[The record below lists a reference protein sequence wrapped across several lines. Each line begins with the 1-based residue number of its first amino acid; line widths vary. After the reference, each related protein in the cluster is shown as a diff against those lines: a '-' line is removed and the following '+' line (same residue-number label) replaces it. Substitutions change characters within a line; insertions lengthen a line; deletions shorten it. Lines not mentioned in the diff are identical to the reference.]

1 MTCSEDLLVAFVAGE
16 LSVDEAREFD
26 DHLLSCEACWNA
38 VRADR
43 AARLALSSL
52 REPAPTGLADRIALL
67 TEMVPDRT
75 ASDRRADDRWG
86 VRRVPG
92 DLDERPGTA
101 RRRRWLPAAIGA
113 IAAAGLALGLVFASG
128 SSTPGMP
135 AQVAAVAAIAE
146 PMSSAP
152 SAPSERSITVDG
164 ETMHVQFF
172 VVDHLVVTVA
182 TETTPFPMVASSEL
196 ESGSSSRS
204 WLASMG
210 DLGVFCMN
218 HDRNGESMLLIA
230 KMPAA
235 ELPAVAVR
243 LHLI

>member
-1 MTCSEDLLVAFVAGE
+1 MTCSEDQLVAFLAGD

-43 AARLALSSL
+43 AVRTALSSL
-52 REPAPTGLADRIALL
+52 REPAPAGLSDRIALL
-67 TEMVPDRT
+67 TEMAPDRT
-75 ASDRRADDRWG
+75 FRRREDGRG
-86 VRRVPG
+86 LRSVLG
-92 DLDERPGTA
+92 DVDERPGTA

-113 IAAAGLALGLVFASG
+113 AAAVGLALGLVLAGG
-128 SSTPGMP
+128 SSPPGMP

-146 PMSSAP
+146 PMSSAS
-152 SAPSERSITVDG
+152 SAPSERNFTVDG
-164 ETMHVQFF
+164 ESMHVQFF

-182 TETTPFPMVASSEL
+182 TEKTSFPMVAPSEL

-204 WLASMG
+204 WLASIG

-218 HDRNGESMLLIA
+218 HDRNGESMLVMA

>member
-1 MTCSEDLLVAFVAGE
+1 MTCSEDQLVAFLAGE

-43 AARLALSSL
+43 AARSALSSL
-52 REPAPTGLADRIALL
+52 REPAPAGLSDRIALL
-67 TEMVPDRT
+67 TEMAPDRT
-75 ASDRRADDRWG
+75 SRRTDDGRG
-86 VRRVPG
+86 LRRVLG
-92 DLDERPGTA
+92 DVDERPGTA

-113 IAAAGLALGLVFASG
+113 AAAVGLALGLVFASG
-128 SSTPGMP
+128 SSPPGMP

-146 PMSSAP
+146 PMSSAS
-152 SAPSERSITVDG
+152 SAPSERSFTVDG
-164 ETMHVQFF
+164 ESMHVQFF

-182 TETTPFPMVASSEL
+182 TERTPFPMVASSEL

-218 HDRNGESMLLIA
+218 HDRNGKSMLVMA

-235 ELPAVAVR
+235 ELPAIAVR